1 MPFPV
6 NFALN
11 SAGVALAARGAMIQR
26 SLMNYIGV
34 GLA

>member
-11 SAGVALAARGAMIQR
+11 AAAVRGAMIQR
-26 SLMNYIGV
+26 SLMGYIGV